1 MTVTLPCPA
10 KLADAERDV
19 VRRIQGGDSDA
30 YRVLVEGHQARIY
43 RLVARFLGPD
53 HSATDD
59 VVQDVFVKAYFSLGK
74 FRQDAQFGTW
84 ITRIAINRARD
95 ELKKQSGRVPFDE
108 EFGEDALRRLQQI
121 ALGSETSDEEEPNE
135 ADNVVGRLVA
145 RAVADLP
152 ERFRITITLKDI
164 EGYSYQEV
172 SEMLKCSVGTVKSRH
187 TRGREKLKKLLS
199 PYVGQLV
206 RR

>member
-10 KLADAERDV
+10 KLEDAEKDV
-19 VRRIQGGDSDA
+19 VRRIQDGDSDA
-30 YRVLVEGHQARIY
+30 YRVLVEGHQARIH
-43 RLVARFLGPD
+43 RLVARLLGPD
-53 HSATDD
+53 HGAIDD

-108 EFGEDALRRLQQI
+108 EFGEDALRRLQVSF
-121 ALGSETSDEEEPNE
+121 GSETPDDQEPNE
-135 ADNVVGRLVA
+135 IDNRVGRLVA

-172 SEMLKCSVGTVKSRH
+172 SEILKCSVGTVKSRH
-187 TRGREKLKKLLS
+187 TRGREKLKRLLS
-199 PYVGQLV
+199 PYIDQLV